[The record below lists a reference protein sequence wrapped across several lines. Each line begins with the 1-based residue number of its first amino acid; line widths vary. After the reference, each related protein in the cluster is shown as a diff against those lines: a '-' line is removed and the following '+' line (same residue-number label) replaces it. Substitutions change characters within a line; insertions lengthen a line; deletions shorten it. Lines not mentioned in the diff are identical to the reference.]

1 MKKHLFPLLLLCLFS
16 HTAYAQDDTEWFWAL
31 RENGELIA
39 YSTDGDV
46 NTLIAGGVES
56 AQGHRLN
63 HQSALVILTMR
74 DDNRLYIYELTPTAA
89 ISQMSEWGAEELV
102 LPIVTGIHFETYYPF
117 ATITIRP
124 ETGTVTALIN
134 FETDAVELIE
144 GEVNQLEFSDD
155 GERLS
160 YQRINEINQTI
171 VVVEHNL
178 NTGAIT
184 TSEFVDNPFASPVYS
199 IIARD
204 FSCNLP
210 AFSECGVFVGEAGN
224 YIFANY
230 WRCQDNCELRL
241 YPLDNSTM
249 IIYPAPSEL
258 IVSVAQLS
266 RNRVLARDGSDY
278 YWLLALNSPP
288 QRLGR
293 NVFSCG
299 SHFSGYPSYEQ
310 WWFMETGSDNNPNYT
325 VWDSESETFLFEL
338 EMNGCVGIDYFEDG
352 FLIHQEFDGYEN
364 FFYRISDHTIIE
376 FSLPYNCYY
385 AVTDSEFLC
394 WVDDIYQFDDIY
406 SYDHRTGIYHLLV
419 DNANPIGLVDRKFC
433 QYWRCS

>member
-155 GERLS
+155 GEWWNITLTPEQLQQANSWTTLLHHLFTASLLGILAVIYLLS
-160 YQRINEINQTI
+160 PSAAYSLERQETIFLQTI
-171 VVVEHNL
+171 GDVR
-178 NTGAIT
+178 IT
-184 TSEFVDNPFASPVYS
+184 VNCDYILWIT
-199 IIARD
+199 AR
-204 FSCNLP
+204 
-210 AFSECGVFVGEAGN
+210 
-224 YIFANY
+224 
-230 WRCQDNCELRL
+230 
-241 YPLDNSTM
+241 
-249 IIYPAPSEL
+249 
-258 IVSVAQLS
+258 
-266 RNRVLARDGSDY
+266 
-278 YWLLALNSPP
+278 
-288 QRLGR
+288 
-293 NVFSCG
+293 
-299 SHFSGYPSYEQ
+299 
-310 WWFMETGSDNNPNYT
+310 
-325 VWDSESETFLFEL
+325 
-338 EMNGCVGIDYFEDG
+338 
-352 FLIHQEFDGYEN
+352 
-364 FFYRISDHTIIE
+364 
-376 FSLPYNCYY
+376 
-385 AVTDSEFLC
+385 
-394 WVDDIYQFDDIY
+394 
-406 SYDHRTGIYHLLV
+406 
-419 DNANPIGLVDRKFC
+419 
-433 QYWRCS
+433 